1 MEGCAAAAGPT
12 VQGCVSCGDPENICM
27 ESTGYDV
34 RGRAHY
40 HPLVVVV
47 AAFSVGIVLDR
58 GVSWPMLAWAL
69 LLGGF
74 SVGWLIL
81 SCLGRD
87 SAGAVLLLGAIVAI
101 GGAWH
106 HYRWSCFS
114 SNDLGAFAREEPA
127 PVCIEAIALKG
138 VRPVAPPPFDPMR
151 VMPTGERTKVLVKAT
166 ALRDG
171 VRWIPVSGR
180 AMLTVDGQ
188 LLGVHGGDRIRVHG
202 TLSRPQRDNNPGG
215 FDQTRYLRG
224 ERQLCRLWTS
234 HSDCVTVVERGGV
247 WGIRRWIEWV
257 RGDARRTLRQN
268 LAPGRSELASA
279 VLLGARDEV
288 DSEQRNDFVE
298 TGSVHL
304 LAISGLHVGIVA
316 GALLVF
322 LRLVPVSRSGVF
334 WIVVGWTVGY
344 TLLTD
349 ARPPAIRATILVVIL
364 CYARLRRRPVSA
376 WNSLAAAGLVVLALN
391 PADVFSTGVHL
402 SFLAVA
408 TLMCVS
414 PRWFMGARSDD
425 PLDRLIEQSRGPLER
440 VMRWGWVK
448 LLRLLVAC
456 TAVWLVTL
464 PLVASR
470 FHVVALGSV
479 FLNLVLWIPM
489 TLALVSGFLMI
500 LSGWLLPVAVPWFGW
515 VCDGSLWMLQWM
527 IDVMHRLP
535 GNPMFVVGFPD
546 WWLIGFYVL
555 LGTATWLTVAGY
567 RLRRWGWCLF
577 AFWLVVGG
585 VATYRFVPQ
594 DRVICTVVSVGHG
607 SAVIVEMPGGPVM
620 LCDAGRMGAPL
631 AGARDIAGCL
641 WSRRIRR
648 LDAIVLSHA
657 DADHFN
663 AVPELL
669 RRFNVGAVY
678 GPPGAFD
685 GRSGSVRALRETLD
699 RYGLAIE
706 SVSAGDRF
714 RFGDAVVHVLH
725 PSAGGSYGGHDN
737 AGSLVL
743 SVEYA
748 GRRMIVPGDVDG
760 EGLDALLS
768 GAPRSSEVLLA
779 PHHGSM
785 KTDAPGLAEWCT
797 PRWVVVSG
805 YYEPRIEPVAAAYRA
820 AGAEV
825 FYTGD
830 VGALTVTMGR
840 SGVDVAK
847 RLGEE

>member
-1 MEGCAAAAGPT
+1 M
-12 VQGCVSCGDPENICM
+12 CVE
-27 ESTGYDV
+27 
-34 RGRAHY
+34 
-40 HPLVVVV
+40 
-47 AAFSVGIVLDR
+47 
-58 GVSWPMLAWAL
+58 
-69 LLGGF
+69 
-74 SVGWLIL
+74 
-81 SCLGRD
+81 
-87 SAGAVLLLGAIVAI
+87 AV
-101 GGAWH
+101 
-106 HYRWSCFS
+106 
-114 SNDLGAFAREEPA
+114 
-127 PVCIEAIALKG
+127 ALKG
-138 VRPVAPPPFDPMR
+138 PRPVAPPPFDPMR
-151 VMPTGERTKVLVKAT
+151 IVPTGARTKLLVEAT

-171 VRWIPVSGR
+171 TGWIPVSGR
-180 AMLTVDGQ
+180 ATLTVDGQ
-188 LLGVHGGDRIRVHG
+188 LLGVHAGDRIRVVG
-202 TLSRPQRDNNPGG
+202 TLSSPQRADNPGG
-215 FDQTRYLRG
+215 FDQTSYLRA
-224 ERQLCRLWTS
+224 ERQLCRLWTTYP
-234 HSDCVTVVERGGV
+234 DCVTVVEAAETR
-247 WGIRRWIEWV
+247 GIRWWIEWL
-257 RGDARRTLRQN
+257 RSDARRMLRQN
-268 LAPGRSELASA
+268 LSPGRSELASA

-288 DSEQRNDFVE
+288 DSEERNDFVE

-316 GALLVF
+316 GALLAF
-322 LRLVPVSRSGVF
+322 LRLLPMARSSVF

-349 ARPPAIRATILVVIL
+349 ARPPAIRATILVIVL
-364 CYARLRRRPVSA
+364 CYARLRRRPVSV
-376 WNSLAAAGLVVLALN
+376 WNSLAAAGLFVLLLN
-391 PADVFSTGVHL
+391 PAELFSTGVHL

-408 TLMCVS
+408 TLMCVR
-414 PRWFMGARSDD
+414 PRWFMGAGSDD
-425 PLDRLIEQSRGPLER
+425 PLDRLIEQSRGPMER
-440 VMRWGWVK
+440 VVRWGWVK

-479 FLNLVLWIPM
+479 LLNLVLWIPV

-500 LSGWLLPVAVPWFGW
+500 LSGWLLPLAVPWFGL
-515 VCDGSLWMLQWM
+515 VCDGSLWLLQGM
-527 IDVMHRLP
+527 VDVMHRLP
-535 GNPMFVVGFPD
+535 GNPVFVVGFPD

-555 LGTATWLTVAGY
+555 LGTATWLTMMRY
-567 RLRRWGWCLF
+567 RLRRWGWCFF
-577 AFWLVVGG
+577 ALWLVVGWG
-585 VATYRFVPQ
+585 TTYRFAPQ
-594 DRVICTVVSVGHG
+594 AQAICTVVSVGHG

-648 LDAIVLSHA
+648 LDAIALSHA

-669 RRFNVGAVY
+669 RRFEVGAVY

-685 GRSGSVRALRETLD
+685 GRSGSVRALREALD
-699 RYGLAIE
+699 KYGLAME

-714 RFGDAVVHVLH
+714 RFGDAAVHVLH
-725 PSAGGSYGGHDN
+725 PSATGSYGGHDN

-768 GAPRSSEVLLA
+768 GAPRPCEVLLA

-785 KTDAPGLAEWCT
+785 KTDAPGLAEWCS

-830 VGALTVTMGR
+830 VGAVTVTMGR
-840 SGVDVAK
+840 SGVELAAW
-847 RLGEE
+847 LGENRRISRREPLMGGNSKSETGNR